1 MFGEDSKSI
10 GKYSQKG
17 LNSLKNRELEQTSR
31 SHKLVKKCLFTI
43 WFLIIDFVTVFAKK
57 ALPSK
62 ILTNL

>member
-31 SHKLVKKCLFTI
+31 SHKLVKKFLFT
-43 WFLIIDFVTVFAKK
+43 L
-57 ALPSK
+57 
-62 ILTNL
+62 